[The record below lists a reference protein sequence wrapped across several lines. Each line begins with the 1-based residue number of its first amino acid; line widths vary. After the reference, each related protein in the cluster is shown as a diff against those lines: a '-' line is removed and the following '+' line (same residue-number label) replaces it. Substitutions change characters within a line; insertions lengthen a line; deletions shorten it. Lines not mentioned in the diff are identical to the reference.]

1 MTPTGYQDEC
11 GFFTEDMNERRISG
25 VSEPQACNATSR
37 TGTGSSADSATHSST
52 VSRRVWGA
60 IKIVLCVIGGVA
72 LGSKRRSHC

>member
-52 VSRRVWGA
+52 VSRRV
-60 IKIVLCVIGGVA
+60 
-72 LGSKRRSHC
+72 